1 MPPLNDIAAI
11 VGIVGASVAATLAV
25 VKYLDTRREK
35 RRRITVTVTHGM
47 PFNIPGVHNDLVLVE
62 AANPGSQ
69 PVTLTSWGFLLGDGR
84 TLVSFAHI
92 DGTVRLPYK
101 LLSGESCKMW
111 MEKPSLTESLLEAGF
126 EGTVKLIGF
135 YTDALG
141 TKHKSAEVFNFDLP
155 HST

>member
-69 PVTLTSWGFLLGDGR
+69 PVTLTSWGFLLEDGR
-84 TLVSFAHI
+84 ALVSFAHLMAQF
-92 DGTVRLPYK
+92 V
-101 LLSGESCKMW
+101 
-111 MEKPSLTESLLEAGF
+111 SLTNCCLERVAKCGW
-126 EGTVKLIGF
+126 
-135 YTDALG
+135 
-141 TKHKSAEVFNFDLP
+141 KS
-155 HST
+155 HR